1 MPMLRVNTRQ
11 CSYITEG
18 DGFPL
23 LLTSGPL
30 EPCAVWEPLMPLLGE
45 LCQTIAYAY
54 CHPVSDTH
62 TLLADDCIALLDT
75 LGFERAYLAA
85 AHSAIAMALHVALYA
100 SERLEGLVLLGAADA
115 DAAASD
121 DRHRWHQ
128 ITLPILRIV
137 GEHAAL
143 SVPHADQITAHL
155 PQSQQVIMPDTGA
168 APHHEQ
174 PRRTGHAMM
183 HFLTQCERQR
193 NLVRGAS
200 FLL

>member
-1 MPMLRVNTRQ
+1 MPRLTVKTRQ

-23 LLTSGPL
+23 LLTSGPV
-30 EPCAVWEPLMPLLGE
+30 EPRAVWEPLMPLLGE

-54 CHPVSDTH
+54 CHPVSGTH
-62 TLLADDCIALLDT
+62 TLLADDFITLLDT
-75 LGFERAYLAA
+75 LGFERAYLAT
-85 AHSAIAMALHVALYA
+85 AHSAIGMALHVALHA
-100 SERLEGLVLLGAADA
+100 PERLEGLVLIGAADA
-115 DAAASD
+115 EALAND
-121 DRHRWHQ
+121 DKQRWHE

-137 GEHAAL
+137 GEPIAS
-143 SVPHADQITAHL
+143 SVYHADQITAHL
-155 PQSQQVIMPDTGA
+155 PQSQQVIMPDTGES
-168 APHHEQ
+168 PHHEQ